1 MSDVEL
7 YEEMIK
13 HYNEICQA
21 AMVKLI
27 TRTKGINDK
36 VIPLKNFDRKD
47 PEHLFMLSIAKAVS
61 SVLSVPVSVDASEWH
76 RRILNSK
83 IKLKEAHLIKYQKEY
98 DEYAADVNEVLD
110 SIRDWAEELCGD
122 TFLFGDIYHEFY
134 E

>member
-13 HYNEICQA
+13 NYNEICQA

-36 VIPLKNFDRKD
+36 VVPLKNFDRKD

-61 SVLSVPVSVDASEWH
+61 SVLSVPVAVDTSEWH
-76 RRILNSK
+76 RRIFNSK
-83 IKLKEAHLIKYQKEY
+83 IKLKESHLVKYQKEY
-98 DEYAADVNEVLD
+98 DECAADVNEVLD

-122 TFLFGDIYHEFY
+122 TFLFGDIYYEFY

>member
-7 YEEMIK
+7 YEEMNK

-61 SVLSVPVSVDASEWH
+61 SVLSVPVAVDTSEWH

-98 DEYAADVNEVLD
+98 DECAADVNEVLD